1 MNNDLLLQYLINYG
15 LAGVV
20 VYIFYKLMS
29 NELRDLKK
37 AIDSLND
44 SINKLIEKLSR

>member
-15 LAGVV
+15 LSGVV

-37 AIDSLND
+37 SIDDLTQ
-44 SINKLIEKLSR
+44 SIDRLIEKITK